1 MANAIFVA
9 VLAALSVIE
18 PVSALSLSTRHDG
31 YNPENA
37 HPSNGVCTDFSI
49 TKTVTALNYPFTQP
63 KWKNNYDVAGFS
75 ADLAR
80 KPAKDPKDAFV
91 PLGKPSNLTQT
102 HTIFATFC
110 SPKDTK
116 KGKESTVL
124 VATHGLGYDG
134 RYWASTY
141 KPEEYSFVGHA
152 LDAGYSV
159 FYYDRVGTGKSSSP
173 SGFVTQE
180 SDQQALLSTVVK
192 DIRGGKWTNKI
203 HAKKIVLVGHSF
215 GSFTSS
221 GLIAAE
227 PDLVEGESYRNSY
240 SGH

>member
-1 MANAIFVA
+1 MTSAILVA
-9 VLAALSVIE
+9 VLAALSAID
-18 PVSALSLSTRHDG
+18 PASALSVSTRHDG
-31 YNPENA
+31 YNPGSA
-37 HPSNGVCTDFSI
+37 HPSNGICTDFTI
-49 TKTVTALNYPFTQP
+49 TKTVTALNYPFALP
-63 KWKNNYDVAGFS
+63 KWKNNYDVAGFLES
-75 ADLAR
+75 LAR

-110 SPKDTK
+110 SPKHTK

-159 FYYDRVGTGKSSSP
+159 FYYDRVGTGKSKGP

-180 SDQQALLSTVVK
+180 SDQQALLSKIVK

-203 HAKKIVLVGHSF
+203 QAKKIVLVGHSF

-227 PDLVEGESYRNSY
+227 PDLVEGESSRKPY
-240 SGH
+240 S